1 LILLLFTASYP
12 YDASA
17 EQTFLEIELHH
28 LQQVFERV
36 ILVPRKFVGNLL
48 PLPGGLE
55 VDESY
60 ASLLDEI
67 DPLTIL
73 KKTFLSPLLYN
84 EIVSFPGLLL
94 SPQAAKRL
102 LAFLVGAQLTHD
114 WVVEWFRRSAV
125 NPKECIFYT
134 YWFDQGA
141 YGIGLAKQTCSN
153 LKLVSRVHGYD
164 LYEEFYYRPPYWPR
178 RRAAL
183 SLVDRLFPDSEAG
196 LAYLNDRYP
205 EFDPV
210 YEPALLGV
218 PDPGFTTP
226 DSTDDVFRI
235 VSCSILEPVKR
246 IDLLIKGI
254 AHAAKSRP
262 DQHFEWRHFGNGKR
276 RAELQELAKCAFTSN
291 ASADLPGYS
300 TKADLMRYYEQ
311 NPVDVFMNVS
321 ATEGTPVA
329 VMEAVSCG
337 IPVIATSVGG
347 NVEIASERN
356 GLLLDADPTPE
367 QIGQALLSFWD
378 DRDARLSKRQGSRQI
393 WQERYNADANFQ
405 AFAEKLRSIRES

>member
-1 LILLLFTASYP
+1 LILFLFATSYP
-12 YDASA
+12 YDAGA
-17 EQTFLEIELHH
+17 EQAFLDIEIQHLKRTFG
-28 LQQVFERV
+28 RV
-36 ILVPRKFVGNLL
+36 ILVPRKCEGRLL
-48 PLPGGLE
+48 PLPEGVE

-60 ASLLDEI
+60 ASLLGEI
-67 DPLTIL
+67 APTTVAQKTIL
-73 KKTFLSPLLYN
+73 SSLLYR
-84 EIVSFPGLLL
+84 EIISFPKLLFY
-94 SPQAAKRL
+94 PEAIKRL
-102 LAFLVGAQLTHD
+102 LAFLVGAQLTRD
-114 WVVEWFRRSAV
+114 WVVDWCARSGE
-125 NPKECIFYT
+125 NPVDCIFYT

-141 YGIGLAKQTCSN
+141 YGIGLTKETYPD

-196 LAYLNDRYP
+196 LAYLKDHYP
-205 EFDPV
+205 EFVSV

-218 PDPGFTTP
+218 SDPGFATP
-226 DSTDDVFRI
+226 ASTDDVFRI
-235 VSCSILEPVKR
+235 VSCSMLEPVKR
-246 IDLLIKGI
+246 IDLLIEGV
-254 AHAAKSRP
+254 AHAAQARS
-262 DQHFEWRHFGNGKR
+262 DQRIEWRHFGNGKR
-276 RAELQELAKCAFTSN
+276 KAELQELANHTFPPN

-321 ATEGTPVA
+321 ASEGTPVA

-347 NVEIASERN
+347 NVEIVSKRN

-367 QIGQALLSFWD
+367 QIGQTLLAFWD
-378 DRDARLSKRQGSRQI
+378 DRDTRLLKRQGSRAV

-405 AFAEKLRSIRES
+405 AFAEKLKSIRQS